1 MWFNRRRKRCRACG
15 KKHDINDHFC
25 SACGH
30 SLTAELSA
38 NRVWKRNE
46 YEFAVRFEIQD
57 VNGLLRKPL
66 TVEQGTGALWFE
78 GGRYR
83 GFLPAG
89 VYNLGDITKTLGTL
103 HLEQRPTVVLVDTG
117 TIPLKFKLVLGE
129 ITSDD
134 CVPLSSEGMLTVKLD
149 IDEESTEEN
158 KSKVM
163 LAFFENFMKSRTS
176 VSLNEL
182 EQAIHDPIRY
192 AAQKFA
198 TTHYARD
205 LLDGLSES
213 DEAMNDIKESA
224 FLLMRRYGLRIVAF
238 DYIFFNVAVSEKSPK
253 FCGRCGSLISDK
265 DSFCGKC
272 GEFVTRSE
280 V

>member
-1 MWFNRRRKRCRACG
+1 MWFSRKQKRCRACG

-57 VNGLLRKPL
+57 INGLLRKPL

-89 VYNLGDITKTLGTL
+89 VYNLGDITKTLGTF
-103 HLEQRPTVVLVDTG
+103 HLEERPTVVLVDTG
-117 TIPLKFKLVLGE
+117 TIPLKFKLELGE
-129 ITSDD
+129 ITSHN
-134 CVPLSSEGMLTVKLD
+134 CVPLSAEGMLTVKLD
-149 IDEESTEEN
+149 VDEYSTEDN
-158 KSKVM
+158 RSKVI
-163 LAFFENFMKSRTS
+163 LSFFENFMKSRTS

-182 EQAIHDPIRY
+182 EQAVHDPIRY

-198 TTHYARD
+198 TIHEARD
-205 LLDGLSES
+205 LREGLADSDG
-213 DEAMNDIKESA
+213 AMEDIKESA
-224 FLLMRRYGLRIVAF
+224 KQLMARYGLRIVAF
-238 DYIFFNVAVSEKSPK
+238 DYIFFNVAVSDKSPR
-253 FCGRCGSLISDK
+253 FCGRCGSLLSGK

>member
-1 MWFNRRRKRCRACG
+1 
-15 KKHDINDHFC
+15 
-25 SACGH
+25 
-30 SLTAELSA
+30 
-38 NRVWKRNE
+38 
-46 YEFAVRFEIQD
+46 
-57 VNGLLRKPL
+57 
-66 TVEQGTGALWFE
+66 
-78 GGRYR
+78 
-83 GFLPAG
+83 
-89 VYNLGDITKTLGTL
+89 
-103 HLEQRPTVVLVDTG
+103 
-117 TIPLKFKLVLGE
+117 
-129 ITSDD
+129 
-134 CVPLSSEGMLTVKLD
+134 
-149 IDEESTEEN
+149 
-158 KSKVM
+158 M

>member
-89 VYNLGDITKTLGTL
+89 VYDLGDITKTLGTF
-103 HLEQRPTVVLVDTG
+103 HLEERPTVVLVDTG
-117 TIPLKFKLVLGE
+117 TIPLKFKLELGE
-129 ITSDD
+129 ITSHN
-134 CVPLSSEGMLTVKLD
+134 CVPLSAEGMLTVKLD
-149 IDEESTEEN
+149 VDEYSTEEN
-158 KSKVM
+158 RSKVI
-163 LAFFENFMKSRTS
+163 LSFFENFMKSRTS

-182 EQAIHDPIRY
+182 EQAVHDPIRY
-192 AAQKFA
+192 AAQKF
-198 TTHYARD
+198 TTIHEARD
-205 LLDGLSES
+205 LREGLADSDG
-213 DEAMNDIKESA
+213 AMEDIKESA
-224 FLLMRRYGLRIVAF
+224 KQLMARYGLRIVAF
-238 DYIFFNVAVSEKSPK
+238 DYIFFNVAVSDKSPR

>member
-1 MWFNRRRKRCRACG
+1 MWFNRKQKRCRACG
-15 KKHDINDHFC
+15 KKNDVNAHFC

-30 SLTAELSA
+30 SLAAELSA

-83 GFLPAG
+83 GFIPAG

-103 HLEQRPTVVLVDTG
+103 HLEERPTIVLVDTG
-117 TIPLKFKLVLGE
+117 TIPLKFKLELGE
-129 ITSDD
+129 ITTHDF
-134 CVPLSSEGMLTVKLD
+134 VPISAEGMLTVKLD
-149 IDEESTEEN
+149 IDEYSTEEE

-182 EQAIHDPIRY
+182 ELAVHDPIRY

-198 TTHYARD
+198 TTHYARN

-213 DEAMNDIKESA
+213 DEAMDDIRESA
-224 FLLMRRYGLRIVAF
+224 FQLMKRYGLRIVAF
-238 DYIFFNVAVSEKSPK
+238 DYIFFNVAVSDKSPR
-253 FCGRCGSLISDK
+253 FCGRCGSLLSGK
-265 DSFCGKC
+265 DLFCGKC
-272 GEFVTRSE
+272 GEYVARSE

>member
-1 MWFNRRRKRCRACG
+1 MWFSRKQKRCRACG

-89 VYNLGDITKTLGTL
+89 VYDLGDITKTLGTF
-103 HLEQRPTVVLVDTG
+103 HLEERPTVVLVDTG
-117 TIPLKFKLVLGE
+117 TIPLKFKLELGE
-129 ITSDD
+129 ITSHN
-134 CVPLSSEGMLTVKLD
+134 CVPLSAEGMLTVKLD
-149 IDEESTEEN
+149 VDEYSTEDN
-158 KSKVM
+158 RSKVI
-163 LAFFENFMKSRTS
+163 LSFFENFMKSRTS

-182 EQAIHDPIRY
+182 EQAVHDPIRY

-198 TTHYARD
+198 TIHEARD
-205 LLDGLSES
+205 LREGLADSDG
-213 DEAMNDIKESA
+213 AMEDIKESA
-224 FLLMRRYGLRIVAF
+224 KQLMARYGLRIVSF
-238 DYIFFNVAVSEKSPK
+238 DYIFFNVAVLDKSPK
-253 FCGRCGSLISDK
+253 FCGRCGSLLSNG

-272 GEFVTRSE
+272 GEFVTRSG